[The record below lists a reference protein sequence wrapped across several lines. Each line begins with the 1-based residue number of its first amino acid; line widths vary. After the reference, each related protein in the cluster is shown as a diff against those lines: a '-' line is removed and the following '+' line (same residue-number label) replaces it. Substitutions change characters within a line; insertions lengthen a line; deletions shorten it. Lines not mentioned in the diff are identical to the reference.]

1 MGKTSKSLRGQL
13 LLDGGG
19 MAGSFFNHTVVL
31 VCQHD
36 ATGAFGLVLN
46 RSTDNTVGDVI
57 EADLP
62 DAIKAETLYLGGPVQ
77 PSAFSYLHAPA
88 DFENGNVMDHLHLSH
103 SLDELVTLSDK
114 LVVPEQLKVF
124 AGYAGWA
131 PGQLDDEMK
140 RKSWLTHPADLNLIF
155 STDPKKLWRQII
167 SGLGWKYK
175 LLADG
180 PDDLSRN

>member
-1 MGKTSKSLRGQL
+1 MGKVSKSLRGQL

-19 MAGSFFNHTVVL
+19 LAGSFFNHTVVL

-46 RSTDNTVGDVI
+46 RSTDNTVGDVV

-77 PSAFSYLHAPA
+77 PSAFSYLHAPGSC
-88 DFENGNVMDHLHLSH
+88 EKGNVMDHLKLSH
-103 SLDELVTLSDK
+103 SLEELVTLSDK
-114 LVVPEQLKVF
+114 IPAPSQLKVF

-140 RKSWLTHPADLNLIF
+140 RKSWITHPADLNLIF
-155 STDPKKLWRQII
+155 SADSKMLWKQII
-167 SGLGWKYK
+167 SGLGWQYK
-175 LLADG
+175 LLAEG
-180 PDDLSRN
+180 PEDLSQN

>member
-1 MGKTSKSLRGQL
+1 MGKVSKSLRGQL

-19 MAGSFFNHTVVL
+19 LAGSFFNHTVVL

-36 ATGAFGLVLN
+36 ATGAFGHVLN
-46 RSTDNTVGDVI
+46 RTAENTVGDVI

-62 DAIKAETLYLGGPVQ
+62 DSIKGEPLYLGGPVQ
-77 PSAFSYLHAPA
+77 PSALSYLYAPEGC
-88 DFENGNVMDHLHLSH
+88 ENGDVMEQLQLRH
-103 SLDELVTLSDK
+103 SLDELVELGDK
-114 LVVPEQLKVF
+114 FVPSQRLKVF

-140 RKSWLTHPADLNLIF
+140 RKSWLTYPADFNLIF
-155 STDPKKLWRQII
+155 SADAKKLWKQIV
-167 SGLGWKYK
+167 SGLGWQYK

-180 PDDLSRN
+180 PDDLSSN

>member
-1 MGKTSKSLRGQL
+1 MGKVSKSLRGQL

-19 MAGSFFNHTVVL
+19 LAGSFFNHTVVL

-46 RSTDNTVGDVI
+46 RAADNTVGDVI
-57 EADLP
+57 TADLP
-62 DAIKAETLYLGGPVQ
+62 DTIKAGTLYLGGPVQ
-77 PSAFSYLHAPA
+77 PSAFSYLHAP
-88 DFENGNVMDHLHLSH
+88 DDCGNGNVMEYLQLSH
-103 SLDELVTLSDK
+103 SLEELVELTNKFTS
-114 LVVPEQLKVF
+114 PPRLKIF

-140 RKSWLTHPADLNLIF
+140 RKSWLTHPADFNLIF
-155 STDPKKLWRQII
+155 STDSKKLWKQIL
-167 SGLGWKYK
+167 SGLGWQYK

-180 PDDLSRN
+180 PEDLSQN